1 MNPHTALSPEL
12 ERLAHQRA
20 KAKLGFYGHALIYV
34 LVITGLSLMALS
46 QGKAWSLW
54 PAAGWGLGLFMHGL
68 RVFGV
73 GPGTALREQLVER
86 ERAQLRR
93 QA

>member
-1 MNPHTALSPEL
+1 MNHQELSPEL
-12 ERLAHQRA
+12 ERLAQRRA
-20 KAKLGFYGHALIYV
+20 KAKQGFYGHCLVYL
-34 LVITGLSLMALS
+34 LVIAGLGLLSYS
-46 QGKAWSLW
+46 QGKTWAVW
-54 PAAGWGLGLFMHGL
+54 PASGWGIGLLMHGL

-73 GPGTALREQLVER
+73 GPGSAMRERLVER